1 MELLEVVLIISA
13 GVLSGLINTLASSG
27 SAVSLPALMMLGLTA
42 PVANGT
48 NRIAIL
54 LGTITAVIKLGKEG
68 MIDWSQAVRLGIPV
82 LIGSIVGAFIATQ
95 LDARSVGEAVVIAVI
110 MAFVMILLNPK
121 RLIHSVSAT
130 PHVKNWHYAILF
142 LVGLWGGF
150 IVLDS
155 ATYLL
160 LSMVLLIGY
169 DLLRGNGMK
178 NLMLL
183 PITVGSLLVFWY
195 EDEINWEAGLWL
207 SVGSV
212 VGSWVGGYLASR
224 EQMKVWMFRLLIT
237 VIVGEI
243 LHLSYTYFMA

>member
-82 LIGSIVGAFIATQ
+82 LVGSVVGAFIATQ

-110 MAFVMILLNPK
+110 MAFVMILMNPK
-121 RLIHSVSAT
+121 RLIHSVST
-130 PHVKNWHYAILF
+130 IPHVKNWHYIILF
-142 LVGLWGGF
+142 FVGLWGGF

-183 PITVGSLLVFWY
+183 PITVGSLFVFWY
-195 EDEINWEAGLWL
+195 EHEINWEAGLWL
-207 SVGSV
+207 SIGSV

-243 LHLSYTYFMA
+243 LH

>member
-1 MELLEVVLIISA
+1 MELVEVVLIISA

-54 LGTITAVIKLGKEG
+54 LGTITAVLKLNKEK
-68 MIDWSQAVRLGIPV
+68 MIDWSQALLLGIPV
-82 LIGSIVGAFIATQ
+82 LLGSIVGAFIATQ
-95 LDARSVGEAVVIAVI
+95 LDARSVGVAVVIAVV
-110 MAFVMILLNPK
+110 MAFVMILMNPK
-121 RLIHSVSAT
+121 RLIHSVSTT
-130 PHVKNWHYAILF
+130 PHIKNWHYIILF

-183 PITVGSLLVFWY
+183 PISIGSIVVFWF
-195 EDEINWEAGLWL
+195 EHEVNWEAGLWMSL
-207 SVGSV
+207 GSIA
-212 VGSWVGGYLASR
+212 GSYIGGHLASQ
-224 EQMKVWMFRLLIT
+224 EKMKVWMFRLLVT

-243 LHLSYTYFMA
+243 AHLSYQYFLA